1 MSSKKG
7 SEVVGQLA
15 RSEGALYT
23 LECRLIEGREDTKG
37 KDPGGAALPAF
48 LCSEPRTSPV
58 HTVESVSR

>member
-23 LECRLIEGREDTKG
+23 LECRLMEGREDTKG
-37 KDPGGAALPAF
+37 KDPGGAALPAVGF
-48 LCSEPRTSPV
+48 PLL
-58 HTVESVSR
+58 